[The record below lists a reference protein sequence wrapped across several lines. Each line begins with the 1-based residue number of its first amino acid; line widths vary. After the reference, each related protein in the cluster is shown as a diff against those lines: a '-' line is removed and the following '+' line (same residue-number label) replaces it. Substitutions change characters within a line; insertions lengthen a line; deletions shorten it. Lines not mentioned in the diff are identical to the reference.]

1 MVNQL
6 TVLGLVGLVMGSFM
20 GLVSLRLPRGEDWVV
35 RRSHC
40 SNCQADLKPWH
51 LIPLASYL
59 ATRGKCH
66 KCATPIPLRY
76 PLFEVASALIGLWAG
91 WHSPDLVS
99 ALLTAFLGWNLL
111 LIAVVDGEH
120 FWIPDILTGPL
131 FIMGLIAAVLLYP
144 ADIGEALPQALY
156 PPLIGAAWG
165 FGSLWLL
172 ATLYRLVRKR
182 EGLGGGDPI
191 LFGAIGAW
199 VGWAALPTVL
209 LYASLS
215 GLGIALFRVVMRTKV
230 SATDALPF
238 GVFLAIG
245 AWLTYLYGPLALTP

>member
-1 MVNQL
+1 MIFQ
-6 TVLGLVGLVMGSFM
+6 LGLIGLVMGSFM
-20 GLVSLRLPRGEDWVV
+20 GLVSLRLPRGQDMVV

-40 SNCQADLKPWH
+40 SSCGTDLKPWR
-51 LIPLASYL
+51 LIPLVSFL
-59 ATRGKCH
+59 ISRGKCSH
-66 KCATPIPLRY
+66 CAATIPLRY
-76 PLFEVASALIGLWAG
+76 PLFELASAGIGIWAA
-91 WHSPDLVS
+91 WISPDLTH
-99 ALLTAFLGWNLL
+99 ALLTAFFGWNLL

-131 FIMGLIAAVLLYP
+131 FVVGLMAAVLLYP
-144 ADIGEALPQALY
+144 AGISQALPHALY
-156 PPLIGAAWG
+156 GPLIGAAAG

-172 ATLYRLVRKR
+172 ATFYRLVRKR

-199 VGWAALPTVL
+199 VGWSALPTVL

-215 GLGIALFRVVMRTKV
+215 GLGVALFKLILRKPV

-245 AWLTYLYGPLALTP
+245 GWLTYLYGSLGAL